1 MLIDFT
7 CRLLES
13 PLGVEGE
20 FQAIWEQLPTRGRH
34 ESDNSDP
41 ERLNDFT
48 KFLAYN
54 LRRELIRAYGE

>member
-1 MLIDFT
+1 MLLDFT

-20 FQAIWEQLPTRGRH
+20 FQAIGEQLPTRGRL
-34 ESDNSDP
+34 ESENSDL

-48 KFLAYN
+48 KFLAYTI
-54 LRRELIRAYGE
+54 RRELIRAYVE